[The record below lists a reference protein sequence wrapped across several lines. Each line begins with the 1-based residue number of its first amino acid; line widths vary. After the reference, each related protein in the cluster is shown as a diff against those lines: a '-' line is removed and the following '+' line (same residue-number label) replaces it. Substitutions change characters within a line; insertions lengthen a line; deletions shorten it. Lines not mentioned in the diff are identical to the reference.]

1 MKYARLPLFLLL
13 LAALILPPILSDAG
27 TSFQNI
33 YLRRGTAAAWTAA
46 DNVLGQGEPGFETD
60 TGKLK
65 IGDGLTTWTSLTYLG
80 STVYQALDNGVF
92 STLVRAPQVGSPSFT
107 DNGYFRFIF
116 GGGSGPRISGF
127 TFGAAG
133 NTDNGVFNN
142 LNLLSLT
149 ITDNTI
155 DGVDFKDNTID
166 PAKFKAISGTPGVG
180 TFYRGDGRWTSIPYL
195 ASYRNLKITTT
206 GALDNQSVLITADKV
221 VVTDNTDGAVV
232 LSTVSLTD
240 NLATAGA
247 NGLDNGSLAANVG
260 YFLYVIY
267 NGTLTRGLASTSA
280 TAPILPAGYTYK
292 ALVGWC
298 TTDNTTTPFNV
309 EEFTQVDDQYTWAVP
324 QRVITTNN
332 GAGGDNTFAVNLAAG
347 GVLTYA
353 VVPPNITTGIRGK
366 CYPTGTA
373 PTIYMNPVTFANSP
387 GGGNEVTCVELLVS
401 GAQPVPYLPI
411 IESQTFYFQSASNTL
426 DKLWVTGF
434 TLRR

>member
-13 LAALILPPILSDAG
+13 LAALLLPPILSDAG

-65 IGDGLTTWTSLTYLG
+65 IGDGLTTWTSLAYLG

-142 LNLLSLT
+142 INVTSLT
-149 ITDNTI
+149 ATDNSI

-180 TFYRGDGRWTSIPYL
+180 TFYRGDGAWASIPYL

-309 EEFTQVDDQYTWAVP
+309 KEFTQVDDLFTWDVKPVASSS
-324 QRVITTNN
+324 Q
-332 GAGGDNTFAVNLAAG
+332 GDDNTHTINLAAG
-347 GVLTYA
+347 GSQTYA
-353 VVPPNITTGIRGK
+353 LAPPTITKGIFGKAMGNSSWWMANQTTFKNAVNVATEQTLTEVALQIGTGGTAMWWLPNI
-366 CYPTGTA
+366 
-373 PTIYMNPVTFANSP
+373 
-387 GGGNEVTCVELLVS
+387 
-401 GAQPVPYLPI
+401 Q
-411 IESQTFYFQSASNTL
+411 ESQTFYHQRATSDAT
-426 DKLWVTGF
+426 VYIGGF
-434 TLRR
+434 TLKR